1 LTVFAV
7 FRTTVRADETT
18 DIEAVV
24 GDLRAECQRAG
35 MIAPLVSLIEAQT
48 REILAPLIER
58 GRQLAGQGSQIN
70 VTRDLT
76 GDGYAVRVVFGAG
89 LRRSF
94 WDKLIGAF
102 GGR

>member
-1 LTVFAV
+1 V

-18 DIEAVV
+18 NIEAVV
-24 GDLRAECQRAG
+24 GDLRAECERAG

-48 REILAPLIER
+48 REILTPLIER
-58 GRQLAGQGSQIN
+58 GRQFAGQGSQIQ

-76 GDGYAVRVVFGAG
+76 GDGYAVHVVFGAG

-94 WDKLIGAF
+94 WDKLVDAVR
-102 GGR
+102 GR